1 MDIVDLARDAYRA
14 EGLEINEDPVRGGTD
29 GKHECITFY

>member
-1 MDIVDLARDAYRA
+1 MDIVDLARDADKA

-29 GKHECITFY
+29 TWLHN